1 MALHDRIALQA
12 DSIGTQAELNSAEF
26 CAEHASR
33 LLKPSFQQ
41 IISYP
46 PLTKFPF
53 ASLRMSGRTARLGG
67 KREI

>member
-12 DSIGTQAELNSAEF
+12 DSIGTRAELNSAEF
-26 CAEHASR
+26 CTEHGIR
-33 LLKPSFQQ
+33 LLKPSLKQ
-41 IISYP
+41 IIFDP

-53 ASLRMSGRTARLGG
+53 ASLRMSGQTAKHGG